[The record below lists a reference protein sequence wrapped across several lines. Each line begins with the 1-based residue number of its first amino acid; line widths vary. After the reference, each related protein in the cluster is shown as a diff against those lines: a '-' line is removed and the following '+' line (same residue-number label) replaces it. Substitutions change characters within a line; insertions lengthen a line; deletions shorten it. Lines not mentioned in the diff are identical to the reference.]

1 MREIKFR
8 GIDKDGHFVI
18 GNVVYNFCYDD
29 MDIVEC
35 AICFENDWVP
45 VKIETIGQYTGL
57 KDRNGLEIYE
67 GDIIKYKKIIAKVL
81 WNNENLSFMFESSD
95 GGYQFVNG
103 ILYDKNKEYETYE
116 VIGNIYENKGATGL
130 KIQTGEQ
137 MEDSVNKI
145 EEKESSKMIEILKD
159 ILSIAPSI
167 EKFELFK
174 VVEYII
180 DKLNDEQ

>member
-8 GIDKDGHFVI
+8 GIDKDGCFVI

-67 GDIIKYKKIIAKVL
+67 GMKI
-81 WNNENLSFMFESSD
+81 
-95 GGYQFVNG
+95 
-103 ILYDKNKEYETYE
+103 
-116 VIGNIYENKGATGL
+116 
-130 KIQTGEQ
+130 
-137 MEDSVNKI
+137 
-145 EEKESSKMIEILKD
+145 
-159 ILSIAPSI
+159 
-167 EKFELFK
+167 
-174 VVEYII
+174 
-180 DKLNDEQ
+180 